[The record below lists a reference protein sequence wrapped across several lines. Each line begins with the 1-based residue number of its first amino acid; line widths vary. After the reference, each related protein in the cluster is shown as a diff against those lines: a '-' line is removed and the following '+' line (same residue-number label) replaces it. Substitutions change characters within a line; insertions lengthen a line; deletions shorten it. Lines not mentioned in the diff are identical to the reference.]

1 MDGLG
6 FKTLNNSLMSFSFRF
21 VCQGG
26 DLEYKAAVLAAS
38 LKYHL
43 RCHYELIACV
53 PSDTSLMR
61 PKPATLEFLQ
71 KMGCKIRSIENLI
84 SRDYLIGHKF
94 DCLRLPTDYS
104 YKVFLDSDILC
115 TQLFTGF
122 FTEGNPPFLAKLEDW
137 NHHSPEE
144 WSILYAYFKL
154 DAPVFSFR
162 STVLK
167 ESMPLYF
174 NAGVLCMQR
183 ESAIVDEWLEVAV
196 DMEENLEIP
205 RKRPN
210 LDQLALAITIR
221 KEDHRFQLL
230 SERYNYPAELRSFDP
245 VAMPFFCHYHNPLM
259 ILASKHLTDLCRK
272 IGNAYP
278 SLKSLLQD
286 QNNNDWKL
294 IFDVF

>member
-1 MDGLG
+1 
-6 FKTLNNSLMSFSFRF
+6 MSFSFRF

-43 RCHYELIACV
+43 RCPYELIACV
-53 PSDTSLMR
+53 PSGTSLMR
-61 PKPATLEFLQ
+61 PKPMTLELLK
-71 KMGCKIRSIENLI
+71 KMGCQICSIENMI

-94 DCLRLPTDYS
+94 DCLRIPTDYD

-122 FTEGNPPFLAKLEDW
+122 PTEGRPPFLAKLEDW
-137 NHHSPEE
+137 NHHSTEE
-144 WSILYAYFKL
+144 WNTLYTYFKL
-154 DAPVFSFR
+154 SPPSFSFQ
-162 STVLK
+162 STVLL

-174 NAGVLCMQR
+174 NAGVLCCLSQ
-183 ESAIVDEWLEVAV
+183 SKITDHWLQVAL
-196 DMEENLEIP
+196 DIENHLEIP

-210 LDQLALAITIR
+210 LDQLALAITVV
-221 KEDHRFQLL
+221 KENYQYQLL
-230 SERYNYPAELRSFDP
+230 TERYNYPAELRSFDP
-245 VAMPFFCHYHNPLM
+245 IAMPFFSHYHNPLM
-259 ILASKHLTDLCRK
+259 ILASKHLTDLCKK
-272 IGNAYP
+272 IGNVYP

-294 IFDVF
+294 IFDVI